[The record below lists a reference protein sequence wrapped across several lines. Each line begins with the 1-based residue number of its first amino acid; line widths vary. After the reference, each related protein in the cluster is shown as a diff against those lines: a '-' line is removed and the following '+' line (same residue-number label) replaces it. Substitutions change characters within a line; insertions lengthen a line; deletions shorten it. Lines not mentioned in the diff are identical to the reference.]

1 MKHDSNEFFEGE
13 YSSRSGNIN
22 HNQQSVLSIS
32 LDIIEDGNISF
43 YKKISCEPTGSQSGN
58 YYDYLSFSIDGLE
71 MDKWAGEIEWSLES
85 FPINSGIH
93 TFEWKYIKDQAV
105 IGGLDAAWIDFIV
118 FPPIYNNECPNDING
133 DCMTN
138 VLDIVILINFILNF
152 EIPNPS
158 QQIASDINQDGLLNV
173 LDVVLLVNLILG

>member
-1 MKHDSNEFFEGE
+1 MCIRDS
-13 YSSRSGNIN
+13 
-22 HNQQSVLSIS
+22 
-32 LDIIEDGNISF
+32 
-43 YKKISCEPTGSQSGN
+43 
-58 YYDYLSFSIDGLE
+58 DYLSFSIDGLE
-71 MDKWAGEIEWSLES
+71 IDKWAGEIEWSLES

-138 VLDIVILINFILNF
+138 VLDIVILINFILM
-152 EIPNPS
+152 IRRPPRSTPS
-158 QQIASDINQDGLLNV
+158 LRRQRQMCIRDRLYTN
-173 LDVVLLVNLILG
+173 